1 MVEPKFE
8 IGEKLQSYELEW
20 SKGFLGDGHWKVKGV
35 DGRGTGFSVTYSK
48 GEQHMKHTGAKCLN
62 WKDVKN
68 G

>member
-20 SKGFLGDGHWKVKGV
+20 IEGFLGGGSWKVKGV
-35 DGRGTGFSVTYSK
+35 DGRGTGFSVTYRK
-48 GEQHMKHTGAKCLN
+48 GEQHMSHTGAKCLN

>member
-8 IGEKLQSYELEW
+8 IGDKLKSYVATW
-20 SKGFLGDGHWKVKGV
+20 NKGFLGGHWKIEGEDASGGK
-35 DGRGTGFSVTYSK
+35 FSVTYSK

-62 WKDVKN
+62 YMDVTN